1 VFSFL
6 KKNEQP
12 AQLLTTDIHSHFL
25 ASIDDG
31 AKNWDETLEMLR
43 LIQSLGYQKFI
54 TTPHIM
60 SDVYRNEPIGIF
72 KRLDELKKIIQE
84 KSIDIKIE
92 AAAEYYLDEELM
104 KRLTNKEKLMTF
116 GKNYLL
122 FETNFLSEPL
132 QTKEFI
138 FQATSQG
145 YQLILAHPERYEYM
159 TLEKAEDL
167 RNRGVLFQLNTLSVL
182 GFYSRPVQRMAYK
195 MIDRGWV
202 EFLGTDCH
210 SPLQARYI
218 VNGIKNKYYQ
228 KALRLPLLNN
238 SITL

>member
-1 VFSFL
+1 MFSFL
-6 KKNEQP
+6 KKNEPP
-12 AQLLTTDIHSHFL
+12 APLLTTDIHSHFL
-25 ASIDDG
+25 AAIDDG
-31 AKNWDETLEMLR
+31 AKNWDASVEMLR

-60 SDVYRNEPIGIF
+60 SDVYRNEPAGIF
-72 KRLDELKKIIQE
+72 EKLTELKKIIQE
-84 KSIDIKIE
+84 KQIDIQIE

-104 KRLTNKEKLMTF
+104 KRLADKEKLMTF

-122 FETNFLSEPL
+122 YETNFLSEPL

-145 YQLILAHPERYEYM
+145 YHLILAHPERYEYM

-167 RNRGVLFQLNTLSVL
+167 RNRGVLFQLNTLSIL
-182 GFYSRPVQRMAYK
+182 GFYSRPVQKMAYK

-218 VNGIKNKYYQ
+218 VKGIKNKYYQ

-238 SITL
+238 SII